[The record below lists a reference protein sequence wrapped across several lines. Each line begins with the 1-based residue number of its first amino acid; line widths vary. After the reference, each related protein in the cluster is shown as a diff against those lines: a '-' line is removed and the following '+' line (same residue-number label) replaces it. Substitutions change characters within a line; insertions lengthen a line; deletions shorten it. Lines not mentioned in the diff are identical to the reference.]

1 MNTLVW
7 ETKADKIYQCE
18 VHRVGDYKG
27 RLTVIN
33 TVDKSTVLDTEV
45 TLSFNAIFGPDGG
58 DVMDW
63 QEKSLN
69 AIDAQ

>member
-45 TLSFNAIFGPDGG
+45 TLSFNAIFSELLLFWTLL
-58 DVMDW
+58 DW
-63 QEKSLN
+63 SLELCEW
-69 AIDAQ
+69 